1 MTQRPLHVVNAGLE
15 LTDEPLPEVPELDLA
30 LSLSRIEALHG
41 AAAGARYRHFLGRAL
56 AAQHV
61 GDRDDLLTLAA
72 LAAWRAGAVAFR
84 TDALRRLDAA
94 LATDTVRIPTLAAA
108 LGLPEHSAAAFAELQ
123 RGSRFSWPDHVAGGL
138 VAVVGGFRGL
148 FGPWLTPAVAVLA
161 GDRPGTFLIRTAASR
176 TATAPAGGDSRSG
189 ADESTGSGDAWLL
202 TVDVFGHTLT
212 RLVPEETGSHPLA
225 ARWAE
230 AGLSSSSPD
239 EAGATGATLQ
249 LAGYTAYLRLP
260 EVAA

>member
-56 AAQHV
+56 AAQPG
-61 GDRDDLLTLAA
+61 GDRDDLLTLAT

-108 LGLPEHSAAAFAELQ
+108 LGLPEHSVAAFAELQ
-123 RGSRFSWPDHVAGGL
+123 RGSRFGWPDLVAGGL

-176 TATAPAGGDSRSG
+176 SGTAPAG

-239 EAGATGATLQ
+239 EAGAPGATLQ